1 MANREKNCV
10 ALVHPKIN
18 IDLGQV
24 KCYTEFNADE
34 NKDVKDLQSSQ
45 YHTLHKGPR

>member
-1 MANREKNCV
+1 MPNRDKLCCISS
-10 ALVHPKIN
+10 PKIN

-24 KCYTEFNADE
+24 KCYIEFNADE

-45 YHTLHKGPR
+45 